1 MNADER
7 TEFIADIAAA
17 IRALAAQT
25 TLSDDEQRWV
35 RMAIKREA
43 QSSEFRKAIIE
54 KTLGGSLSPF
64 MAYLSDRTELNP
76 VEVQE
81 LKALVRALER
91 KDRA

>member
-17 IRALAAQT
+17 IRELAAQT

-54 KTLGGSLSPF
+54 KTLGGLLWAAVVAIGYF
-64 MAYLSDRTELNP
+64 ALDF
-76 VEVQE
+76 
-81 LKALVRALER
+81 LKTHGFRP
-91 KDRA
+91 

>member
-17 IRALAAQT
+17 IRELAAQS
-25 TLSDDEQRWV
+25 TLTDDEQRWV

-54 KTLGGSLSPF
+54 KTLGGLLWAAVVAIGYF
-64 MAYLSDRTELNP
+64 ALDF
-76 VEVQE
+76 
-81 LKALVRALER
+81 LKTHGFRP
-91 KDRA
+91 